1 MCAQEEAKLKLDEK
15 QMAQHAHDLLAEMD
29 EGLSQFRAKM
39 QAKKVE
45 SAALLKQQDDEFAAM
60 SADAVPAPVP
70 AETTVCA
77 AASDPASNEQES
89 AGHKFKT
96 SKPKKAQLEGIKAGT
111 APPA

>member
-39 QAKKVE
+39 QAKKAE

-60 SADAVPAPVP
+60 SADAVPATLP

-77 AASDPASNEQES
+77 ATSDPASNEQES
-89 AGHKFKT
+89 AGHKFKM

-111 APPA
+111 APA